1 MSRSSVLPQPFA
13 LWALFALVAVLWFST
28 LDSRA
33 LLHPDEGRYAEIA
46 REMAA
51 SGDWVTP
58 RLNDLKYFE
67 KPPFQ
72 YWATAAA
79 DRVFGVHD
87 WTARLWPAVAG
98 LLAVIALGGAGFALG
113 GPALGAVAALALA
126 GTLWHAA
133 LAQIVT
139 LDSSLA
145 FFLALAFSAFVV
157 AQRAEPDIATRR
169 GWMALAW
176 GALAGATLSKGPI
189 GVAIPAGALVVYTA
203 LTRDFAVWRRLSLVL
218 GAVVYLAL
226 TLPWFVAVSLRND
239 EFLRFFFVHEHL
251 QRFLTPEA
259 RRLGPWYYFV
269 PLAAVGSLPWFG
281 VLLFGVRRA
290 WRERANAIGFSW
302 QRFALCWAA
311 LVLVFFSVSES
322 KLPSYI
328 LPMFAPLA
336 LVAAWLLLA
345 LPARTLWRIAWPGAV
360 AVAAAALIVPFAYAR
375 LVGPVGGGAQP
386 IDVMLAFEPWL
397 VAALVTAAVGAAAGA
412 VAFLRAE
419 SRPALRFWGTA
430 ALAVST
436 LAATQLATAGF
447 DAFSATRSTSAIL
460 RAAQAEDPI
469 QGDVPFYQI
478 EMYDQTLPY
487 YLRRPTTVVAF
498 RDELALGIDAEPA
511 KAIPSVDAWRP
522 RWEALAQGY
531 AAMSPAT
538 YERLQA
544 DGVPMRVLA
553 RDTRRVIVS
562 RK

>member
-1 MSRSSVLPQPFA
+1 MIRPSPLPPPLA
-13 LWALFALVAVLWFST
+13 LWAVFALVAVLWFAT
-28 LDSRA
+28 LDCRT

-51 SGDWVTP
+51 SGDWITP

-72 YWATAAA
+72 YWVTAAA
-79 DRVFGVHD
+79 DRLFGVHA

-98 LLAVIALGGAGFALG
+98 FLAVIALGAAGFALG
-113 GPALGAVAALALA
+113 GPALGVVAALALA

-139 LDSSLA
+139 LDSGLA

-157 AQRAEPDIATRR
+157 AQRAESGVAARR

-176 GALAGATLSKGPI
+176 AALAGATLSKGPVGI
-189 GVAIPAGALVVYTA
+189 AIPAGALVVYTA
-203 LTRDFAVWRRLSLVL
+203 ATRDFAVWRRLSLIV
-218 GAVVYLAL
+218 GIVVYLAL
-226 TLPWFVAVSLRND
+226 TVPWFVAVGLRND

-251 QRFLTPEA
+251 QRFLTTEA
-259 RRLGPWYYFV
+259 RRVGPWYYFV
-269 PLAAVGSLPWFG
+269 PFALAGSLPWLAVLAFG
-281 VLLFGVRRA
+281 ARRA
-290 WRERANAIGFSW
+290 WCETANALGFSW

-311 LVLVFFSVSES
+311 FVLVFFSVSES

-345 LPARTLWRIAWPGAV
+345 LAPRTLWRIAWPGAV
-360 AVAAAALIVPFAYAR
+360 AIAALAMIVPFVYGTI
-375 LVGPVGGGAQP
+375 VGASDGDAQP

-397 VAALVTAAVGAAAGA
+397 EAALLTATVGA
-412 VAFLRAE
+412 VAGALAFRRAE
-419 SRPALRFWGTA
+419 SRPARRFWGTA

-436 LAATQLATAGF
+436 LAATQLVVAGF
-447 DAFSATRSTSAIL
+447 DVFSATRSSSAIL
-460 RAAQAEDPI
+460 RAAQAVERFAP
-469 QGDVPFYQI
+469 GAPFYQI
-478 EMYDQTLPY
+478 GMYDQTIPF

-498 RDELALGIDAEPA
+498 RDELALGIDAEPE
-511 KAIPSVDAWRP
+511 KAIDTVGVWRQ
-522 RWEALAQGY
+522 RWDSLDQGY
-531 AAMSPAT
+531 AVMSPAT
-538 YERLQA
+538 YAQIEA
-544 DGVPMRVLA
+544 AGVPMRVLA
-553 RDTRRVIVS
+553 RDTRRVIVA